1 MSLDDWERERGG
13 GESDQILFVVNRH
26 ELGIIRKGVLSL
38 CVQICKGERE
48 KENECTRICLWD
60 ET

>member
-1 MSLDDWERERGG
+1 MIGRERG